1 MEIPLL
7 RQPFPWPLL
16 PAPNRNFK
24 QLCHQLIVKANC
36 SSFLLSFVLYYVSF
50 TKLELLKAR
59 RVWGEK
65 EEREEKKKRKEGDRE
80 QENMTHY
87 PLELLNYSFYRVKM
101 KCGPS
106 CTKPLT
112 LNTQTQH
119 KPMKAAMSR
128 YPIIVICLLHDS
140 WLCYNY

>member
-24 QLCHQLIVKANC
+24 QLCHQLILKANC

-59 RVWGEK
+59 RAWGEK
-65 EEREEKKKRKEGDRE
+65 EERERGEKKKRRERKSIGEQDRLSIRVAE
-80 QENMTHY
+80 LQFLPCQDEVWPILHKASHFKHTNTAQTDESCHVPLPHY
-87 PLELLNYSFYRVKM
+87 CHLP
-101 KCGPS
+101 
-106 CTKPLT
+106 
-112 LNTQTQH
+112 
-119 KPMKAAMSR
+119 AA
-128 YPIIVICLLHDS
+128 
-140 WLCYNY
+140 